1 MFLSL
6 AHVLG
11 VFGAE
16 VVDAR
21 ALRFLLVLRTG
32 VDAQVLHL
40 LTAQRT
46 ARDHA
51 LDRLGQHALGV
62 VTVEDLVHGALLD
75 PTGVA
80 GVPVV
85 GLGIALVAGQAD
97 LLGVDDHDVIAAIH
111 VRGVGRLVLAAQDV
125 GHAGGVAKLS
135 DRISMLPAR

>member
-1 MFLSL
+1 M
-6 AHVLG
+6 
-11 VFGAE
+11 
-16 VVDAR
+16 
-21 ALRFLLVLRTG
+21 LRTG

-62 VTVEDLVHGALLD
+62 VTIEDLVRRTLLD
-75 PTGVA
+75 PAGVA

-111 VRGVGRLVLAAQDV
+111 VWGVGRLVLAAQDV
-125 GHAGGVAKLS
+125 GHAGGQAAQDDTIGIDQDPFLLDVFWRSGK
-135 DRISMLPAR
+135 